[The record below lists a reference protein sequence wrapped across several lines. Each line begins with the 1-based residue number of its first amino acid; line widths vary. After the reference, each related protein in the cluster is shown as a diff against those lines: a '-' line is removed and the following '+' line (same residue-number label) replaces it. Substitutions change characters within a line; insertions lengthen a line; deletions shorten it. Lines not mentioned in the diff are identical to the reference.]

1 MLPIRVIKLLN
12 PAVNKLDVRFRGLL
26 ESGCLSSKP
35 TATTL
40 QPETIK
46 AELGEDGHYWED
58 QKNVHSIAAGGGKGI
73 TYISGITPHYPPLTL
88 DWDMER
94 KKVVEIVPK
103 KKGWY
108 NVGRGVN
115 KTAKRNEKGVIIK

>member
-1 MLPIRVIKLLN
+1 MMEQPTVVMKL
-12 PAVNKLDVRFRGLL
+12 
-26 ESGCLSSKP
+26 
-35 TATTL
+35 TL
-40 QPETIK
+40 QFGLFLLARYRYWI
-46 AELGEDGHYWED
+46 DGHYWED